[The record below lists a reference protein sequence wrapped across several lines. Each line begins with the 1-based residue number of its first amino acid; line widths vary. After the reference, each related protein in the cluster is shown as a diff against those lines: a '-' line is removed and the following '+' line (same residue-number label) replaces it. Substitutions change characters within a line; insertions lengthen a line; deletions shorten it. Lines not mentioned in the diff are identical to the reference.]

1 MLSRRRLSLLSTLLF
16 SVFAHPVLAQTDFDP
31 HHDLSAPSEDIS
43 MALLTDVLGSVIP
56 KIQFA
61 QTLSAEDHGAFGEMF
76 SLFNG
81 FMLFLLAVFLFVKFV
96 SAALD
101 TAHQGEVLGR
111 ERSTTWSPLRIVLGV
126 SMLIPMVNGFAFIQV
141 IVLWAALSGIGLAS
155 HVWELAVD
163 KFAAVSLYQQPPPP
177 QARNLAV
184 SLLASNV
191 CELVIEA
198 LPARGD
204 AAYEVKKIQRDG
216 PVGAHDER
224 WVRWSVKGMG
234 AAACGGFIIRE
245 PHREIKTEQAL
256 TGVEAS
262 DGFLAWVMDLLGF
275 SDEVRAQFAA
285 ALMPA
290 HEQATLAMRE
300 ELRPLAE
307 KIVAGVGDLQE
318 CVEDPTGGLSH
329 VGCISLIDAAAEHY
343 VINLQ
348 AAIASAVND
357 AGERSFDAFS
367 DTAKAE
373 GWLTAGSWFY
383 RLAALSDYMNKLALN
398 VPSPF
403 PITAWDKLPQEDVET
418 YRFVIARLQA
428 VITEAETDAGVGLTE
443 GDPNNSQLDD
453 VSRGFLRAMMD
464 WIKGGLFGETHPIFS
479 ISWLGHAILA
489 AILSAL
495 FATKMATALWSG
507 SKLVKAAG
515 GLLDALTTAVQP
527 NAGLTMT
534 GLILGIIALA
544 LISFALMA
552 AIYLPL
558 IPFIIW
564 AVGVLHWLILVFEA
578 LLAAPVWAIWYLR
591 NGDSFTSEMMNGYL
605 LIFSLLL
612 RPVLMVFG
620 LLAAT
625 IISYYLLSW
634 LNGAF
639 TVAAINAAS
648 GNTTGVVVITGIL
661 VVFVLVSIE
670 ITLKCFSLIHRLP
683 DFILRWIGG
692 AMDNAIDAADMRA
705 RSESAMRAGSENVT
719 SALGRSATQSGAPEV
734 KRLSGG
740 EGSIKKPQ

>member
-1 MLSRRRLSLLSTLLF
+1 MFIRLGLFSLLLLTLAAPPALG
-16 SVFAHPVLAQTDFDP
+16 QNNFDP
-31 HHDLSAPSEDIS
+31 HSDLNAPQEDIS
-43 MALLTDVLGSVIP
+43 IALLTDIFGSVIP
-56 KIQFA
+56 KIRFA
-61 QTLSAEDHGAFGEMF
+61 QPLSAEDQGAFGDML

-81 FMLFLLAVFLFVKFV
+81 FMLFLLAVFLFVKFI
-96 SAALD
+96 SAAMD
-101 TAHQGEVLGR
+101 TAHQGEALGR
-111 ERSTTWSPLRIVLGV
+111 ERSTTWSPLRILFGI

-141 IVLWAALSGIGLAS
+141 IVLWATLSGIGLAS
-155 HVWELAVD
+155 HVWELTVD
-163 KFAAVSLYQQPPPP
+163 KFAAIALYQQPPPP
-177 QARNLAV
+177 QARNLAL
-184 SLLASNV
+184 SMLASNV
-191 CELVIEA
+191 CELVIEEI
-198 LPARGD
+198 PARGD
-204 AAYEVKKIQRDG
+204 ARYEVKKILRKG
-216 PVGAHDER
+216 PVGGHEER

-234 AAACGGFIIRE
+234 AAACGGFVIRE
-245 PHREIKTEQAL
+245 PHRDIETGQAL
-256 TGVEAS
+256 TGVEII
-262 DGFLAWVMDLLGF
+262 DGFLAWVLDILGF
-275 SDEVRAQFAA
+275 SDEVRERFAA

-290 HEQATLAMRE
+290 HEQAALKMRE

-307 KIVAGVGDLQE
+307 KIVAGAGQLGE
-318 CVEDPTGGLSH
+318 CVDDPTGSLSH

-343 VINLQ
+343 VTNLQ
-348 AAIASAVND
+348 AAIASAVNN

-398 VPSPF
+398 VPTPF
-403 PITAWDKLPQEDVET
+403 PITSWDKLPQEDVET
-418 YRFVIARLQA
+418 YRVVIARLEA
-428 VITEAETDAGVGLTE
+428 VIKEAETDAGIGLTE

-464 WIKGGLFGETHPIFS
+464 WIGGGLFGQTHPIFS
-479 ISWLGHAILA
+479 IAWLGHAILA
-489 AILSAL
+489 SVLSAI
-495 FATKMATALWSG
+495 FATKIATTLWSG

-515 GLLDALTTAVQP
+515 GVIDALTTTVQP
-527 NAGLTMT
+527 NASLTMT
-534 GLILGIIALA
+534 GLIIGFIALA
-544 LISFALMA
+544 LIAFSLMA

-564 AVGVLHWLILVFEA
+564 AVGVLHWLLLIFEA

-670 ITLKCFSLIHRLP
+670 ITLKCFSLIYRLP

-692 AMDNAIDAADMRA
+692 AMDNAIDATDMRA
-705 RSESAMRAGSENVT
+705 RSEGAMKAGVENVT
-719 SALGRSATQSGAPEV
+719 SAVGRAATQGGAPDV
-734 KRLSGG
+734 KRLGG
-740 EGSIKKPQ
+740 EKGKSSDPK